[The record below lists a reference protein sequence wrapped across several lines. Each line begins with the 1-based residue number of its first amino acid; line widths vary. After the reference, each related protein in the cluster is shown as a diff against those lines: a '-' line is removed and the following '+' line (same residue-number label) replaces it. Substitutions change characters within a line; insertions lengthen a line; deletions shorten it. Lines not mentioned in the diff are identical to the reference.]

1 MLKSIYFIKGGL
13 CFKGEGGGSGSWA
26 ASPGFGVVAIAQ
38 PSDTQQNDPYKPKAD
53 GLCPTPHKKPRA
65 LALPLSRA
73 AGAVRTDK
81 RAPLRG
87 WAALAD
93 QGGSPP
99 QRRGPPFRATA
110 AGRWAEGGL
119 GA

>member
-1 MLKSIYFIKGGL
+1 MATAAVLGL
-13 CFKGEGGGSGSWA
+13 QAQGSVPLTS
-26 ASPGFGVVAIAQ
+26 SNLPT
-38 PSDTQQNDPYKPKAD
+38 PSGTPPYKPKAD
-53 GLCPTPHKKPRA
+53 GLCPTPHKKYRA

-93 QGGSPP
+93 QGGSPQQP
-99 QRRGPPFRATA
+99 RGRRRLRRTHSGA
-110 AGRWAEGGL
+110 AGGISGGR
-119 GA
+119 GACRH